1 MKRTELEHVIRAA
14 GAIAQSKELVV
25 IGSQAI
31 LGMYPQPPADPVV
44 SQEAEI
50 YPIDDPSKSD
60 LIDGSIGELSPFHEQ
75 FGYYAHGVAPE
86 TAILPPSWRTR
97 VVRIQNENTGGV
109 AALCLHPIDLAI
121 NKLIAGRQKDLD
133 FVNRLIDYQ
142 LLSIDEIE
150 AVLPELPSEYS
161 ERARTLLR
169 KH

>member
-121 NKLIAGRQKDLD
+121 SKLIAGRQKDLD

-142 LLSIDEIE
+142 LLSID
-150 AVLPELPSEYS
+150 
-161 ERARTLLR
+161 
-169 KH
+169 